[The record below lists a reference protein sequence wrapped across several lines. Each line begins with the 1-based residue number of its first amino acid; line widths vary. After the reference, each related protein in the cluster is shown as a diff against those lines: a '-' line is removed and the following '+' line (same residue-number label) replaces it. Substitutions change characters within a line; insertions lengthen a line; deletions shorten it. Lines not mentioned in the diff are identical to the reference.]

1 MRETAWRVFA
11 EEFSSATY
19 EIKGGEKQ
27 ASYVVTPLGAKISRL
42 FIVGVLT
49 EKENV
54 GENMLRARVSDPTGV
69 FTVYAGQY
77 QPLAVQKLNEIKT
90 PAFVAVIGK
99 SRTYSPEE
107 GTVYTSVRPEI
118 VKEVDADARDIWVV
132 ETCRHMRRRME
143 AVSEALKMNPPTIEK
158 LVSLGFDRNLA
169 EGVMLAVENYGNV
182 DVEKYSE
189 MLIEALRYLLP
200 GSEEIET
207 LPQKQEVITEEKK
220 ETEDEKKLIEM
231 IEAMDT
237 GKGASWEKIL
247 TKAEENGMDKNR
259 VEEAIN
265 SLMDKGIVYEPILG
279 RLKKI

>member
-11 EEFSSATY
+11 EEFNSAAY

-49 EKENV
+49 EKEKI

-77 QPLAVQKLNEIKT
+77 QPLAAQKITEIEP

-107 GTVYTSVRPEI
+107 NVIYTSVRPEI
-118 VKEVDADARDIWVV
+118 VKEVDADARDSWVV
-132 ETCRHMRRRME
+132 ETCRHMRTRLN
-143 AVSEALKMNPPTIEK
+143 AVSEALKMSPPTVEK
-158 LVSLGFDRNLA
+158 LTSLDFDENLA
-169 EGVMLAVENYGNV
+169 EGVVLAIEKYGKI
-182 DVEKYSE
+182 DVEKYSG

-200 GSEEIET
+200 GSEEEEA
-207 LPQKQEVITEEKK
+207 LLQKQEVITEEKK

-231 IEAMDT
+231 IETLDS

-247 TKAEENGMDKNR
+247 IKAEENGIDKNR

>member
-11 EEFSSATY
+11 EEFNSAAY

-49 EKENV
+49 EKEKI

-77 QPLAVQKLNEIKT
+77 QPLAAQKITEIEP

-107 GTVYTSVRPEI
+107 NVIYTSVRPEI
-118 VKEVDADARDIWVV
+118 VKEVDADARDSWVV
-132 ETCRHMRRRME
+132 ETCRHMRTRLN
-143 AVSEALKMNPPTIEK
+143 AVSEALKMSPPTVEK
-158 LVSLGFDRNLA
+158 LTSLDFDENLA
-169 EGVMLAVENYGNV
+169 EGVVLAIEKYGKI
-182 DVEKYSE
+182 DVEKYSG

-200 GSEEIET
+200 GSEEEEA
-207 LPQKQEVITEEKK
+207 LLQKQEVITEEKK
-220 ETEDEKKLIEM
+220 ETEDEKKRIERS
-231 IEAMDT
+231 ETLDS

-247 TKAEENGMDKNR
+247 IKAEENGIDKNR

>member
-11 EEFSSATY
+11 EEFNNATY

-49 EKENV
+49 EKETV
-54 GENMLRARVSDPTGV
+54 GENMLRARISDPTGV

-77 QPLAVQKLNEIKT
+77 QPLAAQKLTEIEP

-99 SRTYSPEE
+99 SKTYSPEE
-107 GTVYTSVRPEI
+107 NVVYTSVRPEI
-118 VKEVDADARDIWVV
+118 VKEVDADVRDAWVV
-132 ETCRHMRRRME
+132 ETCRHMRRRIE

-158 LVSLGFDRNLA
+158 LTSLGFNRNLT

-189 MLIEALRYLLP
+189 MLIEALKYLLP

-220 ETEDEKKLIEM
+220 ETEDEKKIVEM
-231 IEAMDT
+231 IEALDT

-247 TKAEENGMDKNR
+247 EMAEE
-259 VEEAIN
+259 
-265 SLMDKGIVYEPILG
+265 
-279 RLKKI
+279 

>member
-11 EEFSSATY
+11 EEFNNATY

-49 EKENV
+49 EKETV
-54 GENMLRARVSDPTGV
+54 GENMLRARISDPTGV

-77 QPLAVQKLNEIKT
+77 QPLAAQKLTEIEP

-99 SRTYSPEE
+99 SKTYSPEE
-107 GTVYTSVRPEI
+107 NVVYTSVRPEI
-118 VKEVDADARDIWVV
+118 VKEVDADVRDAWVV
-132 ETCRHMRRRME
+132 ETCRHMRRRIE

-158 LVSLGFDRNLA
+158 LTSLGFNRNLT

-189 MLIEALRYLLP
+189 MLIEALKYLLP

-220 ETEDEKKLIEM
+220 ETEDEKKIVEM
-231 IEAMDT
+231 IEALDT

-247 TKAEENGMDKNR
+247 EMAEENGMDKDR
-259 VEEAIN
+259 VEEAVN